1 MLTRTMGMLQTCNH
15 FSIRPL
21 KTYTLLRKSLLTKN
35 SARSLSGFVISKT
48 PKLQEGTRKNVLPL
62 SQFAFSCNIPEDQ
75 RQVLQKKFQMVQ
87 CCFYH
92 SISNSR
98 YRQGNPMPL
107 LSSSN
112 FLLGNNIDKRN
123 FSMSWLDNLAI
134 TQAGWFRALAESRLV
149 ESLMGGL
156 QGIHDS
162 LNLPWWGAIIVSTIL
177 MRGVLTFPLAVYQN
191 YILAK
196 VLNMKPEMDE
206 LVKELKRETAIAI
219 RKFGWDEKH
228 ARIMFNRS
236 AKKMWKD
243 LIIKENCHPFKA
255 SLLLWVQIPLWVSM
269 SVSFR
274 NMASMMP
281 HQDAAAQVLFLEM
294 STGGFGWI
302 PNLTEVDHSL
312 ILPMAMGLLNL
323 AITEINVLNRL
334 QEGSKLQKFATNL
347 FRSVSIIIIPIAA
360 TVPSCVILYWVTSSA
375 CGVAQNLAL
384 MHPGLR
390 RMCRIPYTPSERE
403 NPYQHLWAQM
413 QKRLRRKSKEINEK
427 KDGQIN

>member
-196 VLNMKPEMDE
+196 VENMKPEMDE

-323 AITEINVLNRL
+323 AITETPGGFKTTEICNQSLSLCQHHHHTHRSNCAFVCYPVLGNIKCLWCSTKPGSHAPRTKANVQNTLHPIGTRKPL
-334 QEGSKLQKFATNL
+334 ST
-347 FRSVSIIIIPIAA
+347 SVGTDA
-360 TVPSCVILYWVTSSA
+360 
-375 CGVAQNLAL
+375 
-384 MHPGLR
+384 
-390 RMCRIPYTPSERE
+390 
-403 NPYQHLWAQM
+403 
-413 QKRLRRKSKEINEK
+413 KEVKKEK
-427 KDGQIN
+427 

>member
-1 MLTRTMGMLQTCNH
+1 MGMFRSCNH

-21 KTYTLLRKSLLTKN
+21 MTYTLQRKSLLTKN
-35 SARSLSGFVISKT
+35 SAGSLNGFVISKT
-48 PKLQEGTRKNVLPL
+48 WRLQEGTGKNVLPL
-62 SQFAFSCNIPEDQ
+62 SQFAFRYNTPTDQ
-75 RQVLQKKFQMVQ
+75 RHGLQKNFQMIQ
-87 CCFYH
+87 SCFYH
-92 SISNSR
+92 SISSSR
-98 YRQGNPMPL
+98 YRQGSPISL
-107 LSSSN
+107 VSSSN
-112 FLLGNNIDKRN
+112 SLLGNSIDRRN
-123 FSMSWLDNLAI
+123 FSTSWLDNLAL

-162 LNLPWWGAIIVSTIL
+162 LNLPWWGAIIISTIL

-196 VLNMKPEMDE
+196 VENLKPEMDK

-281 HQDAAAQVLFLEM
+281 HQDA
-294 STGGFGWI
+294 
-302 PNLTEVDHSL
+302 
-312 ILPMAMGLLNL
+312 
-323 AITEINVLNRL
+323 
-334 QEGSKLQKFATNL
+334 
-347 FRSVSIIIIPIAA
+347 
-360 TVPSCVILYWVTSSA
+360 
-375 CGVAQNLAL
+375 
-384 MHPGLR
+384 
-390 RMCRIPYTPSERE
+390 
-403 NPYQHLWAQM
+403 
-413 QKRLRRKSKEINEK
+413 
-427 KDGQIN
+427 

>member
-1 MLTRTMGMLQTCNH
+1 MGMFKSCNH
-15 FSIRPL
+15 FSIRPSM
-21 KTYTLLRKSLLTKN
+21 TYTLLRKSLLTKN
-35 SARSLSGFVISKT
+35 SAGSLSDFVMSKEQM
-48 PKLQEGTRKNVLPL
+48 LQEGTGKNVLPL
-62 SQFAFSCNIPEDQ
+62 SQFAFRYNTPIDQ
-75 RQVLQKKFQMVQ
+75 RQRLQKNFQMVQ
-87 CCFYH
+87 SCFYH
-92 SISNSR
+92 SLSSSR
-98 YRQGNPMPL
+98 YRQENPISL

-112 FLLGNNIDKRN
+112 YLLGNSTDTRN

-156 QGIHDS
+156 QGVHDS
-162 LNLPWWGAIIVSTIL
+162 LNLPWWGAIIISTIL

-196 VLNMKPEMDE
+196 VENLKPEMDK

-219 RKFGWDEKH
+219 RKLGWDEKH

-281 HQDAAAQVLFLEM
+281 HQDAAAQVLFLEI

-312 ILPMAMGLLNL
+312 ILPVAMGLLNL
-323 AITEINVLNRL
+323 AITEVNVLNRL

-347 FRSVSIIIIPIAA
+347 FRFVSIIIIPIAA

-375 CGVAQNLAL
+375 CGLAQNLAL

-390 RMCRIPYTPSERE
+390 RMCRIPYTPSERKH
-403 NPYQHLWAQM
+403 PYQHLWAQM
-413 QKRLRRKSKEINEK
+413 QKRLRRKSKEINGK
-427 KDGQIN
+427 KDGQIS